1 MGGTARYVGLL
12 VSSAQDNGYEA
23 ALATGYVQGS
33 EIEDDVVSK
42 LRVTRIPH
50 LGRKIAPLNDLRAF
64 FELRRIIRQ
73 SEPEIVHSHTFKA
86 GLIARLIP
94 GKFMRVHTFH
104 GHLFED
110 QSFSPIKKVV
120 ITYFEKVLAIRSDVL
135 ISVGKKVG
143 VEIRERGIGKQAHW
157 ESIAPGVEPLKL
169 IAKGVARQSLGIPE
183 VGLIV
188 GWMARVTS
196 VKNPFLALE
205 IAQKFPETFFVLAGG
220 GDLLDVVRKA
230 APANVK
236 VIGWVDPA
244 MMWSA
249 VDIVLSTSQ
258 NEGMPIALI
267 EAQLAG
273 LPVVTSEVGSVIEV
287 IENNVT
293 GFVTDNS
300 ALALEVAL
308 KQLLTNQNLIRKFGL
323 AGAASAKVK
332 FEISKMIQKHKTVYT
347 NLI

>member
-1 MGGTARYVGLL
+1 
-12 VSSAQDNGYEA
+12 
-23 ALATGYVQGS
+23 
-33 EIEDDVVSK
+33 
-42 LRVTRIPH
+42 
-50 LGRKIAPLNDLRAF
+50 
-64 FELRRIIRQ
+64 
-73 SEPEIVHSHTFKA
+73 
-86 GLIARLIP
+86 
-94 GKFMRVHTFH
+94 
-104 GHLFED
+104 
-110 QSFSPIKKVV
+110 
-120 ITYFEKVLAIRSDVL
+120 
-135 ISVGKKVG
+135 
-143 VEIRERGIGKQAHW
+143 
-157 ESIAPGVEPLKL
+157 
-169 IAKGVARQSLGIPE
+169 
-183 VGLIV
+183 
-188 GWMARVTS
+188 
-196 VKNPFLALE
+196 
-205 IAQKFPETFFVLAGG
+205 
-220 GDLLDVVRKA
+220 
-230 APANVK
+230 VK

-293 GFVTDNS
+293 GFVTDKS